1 MTGEPVLFEKE
12 MAITHRDFT
21 RLLAR
26 ALGHNDFK
34 LVDGRISLADGA
46 RKIDITLSEES
57 VRRIALVALPI
68 TFVCFTLTGY
78 DDAAAEMAR
87 IDLHFQRGGG

>member
-1 MTGEPVLFEKE
+1 MTHKPVLFEKE
-12 MAITHRDFT
+12 MAITHRDFS

-34 LVDGRISLADGA
+34 PVDGKISVSDGKC
-46 RKIDITLSEES
+46 KIDITLSEES
-57 VRRIALVALPI
+57 VRRIAQVVLPI
-68 TFVCFTLTGY
+68 TFVCFALTGY

>member
-1 MTGEPVLFEKE
+1 MTHQPVLFEKE
-12 MAITHRDFT
+12 MAITHRDFS

-34 LVDGRISLADGA
+34 PVGGKISVSDGK

-57 VRRIALVALPI
+57 VRRIAQVVLPI
-68 TFVCFTLTGY
+68 TFVCFALTGY